1 MATKKSKVITLS
13 FDPSEIIGADITKSG
28 EYKYASVGIKRG
40 ENERLRISY
49 EWSGEGIPDFVMN
62 LMSWMQAN
70 KEDIDK
76 TKQEFEDEYKELKE
90 RL

>member
-1 MATKKSKVITLS
+1 MATKKSKAITLS

-40 ENERLRISY
+40 DNERLRVSY

-70 KEDIDK
+70 QEDIDK
-76 TKQEFEDEYKELKE
+76 NKEEFEEEYKELKE
-90 RL
+90 RI